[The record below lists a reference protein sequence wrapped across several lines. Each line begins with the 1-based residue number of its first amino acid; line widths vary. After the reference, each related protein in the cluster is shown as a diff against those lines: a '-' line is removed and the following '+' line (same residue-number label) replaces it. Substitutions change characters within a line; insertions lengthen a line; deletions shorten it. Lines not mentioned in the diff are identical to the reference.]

1 MPLKSPPE
9 IASAICKVGVEKSK
23 LPLGKMFV
31 LGMLAGVYIG
41 FGCQLMITVTQ
52 DLASISLG
60 LSQLLG
66 GAVFSVGLMLVVIAG
81 AELFTGNCLMTIPLC
96 SGEIDWRGLTGN
108 WIIVYISNF
117 IRSVL
122 LASIVFLSG
131 LYSMGNYAVGVRAI
145 SIANMKVNLPFI
157 QALMRG
163 IGCNWL
169 VCLAVWLANSSDTV
183 TGKILSCIFPIMAFV
198 AIGFEHSVAN
208 MYFIPMGI
216 FLKGVPEIMARVR
229 EPITNLT
236 WEGFLCNNLLPV
248 TIGNIIGGGFFVG
261 MLYWYAYLRK

>member
-1 MPLKSPPE
+1 MPLKSPSE
-9 IASAICKVGVEKSK
+9 IASAICKAGVEKSK
-23 LPLGKMFV
+23 LPLDKMFV
-31 LGMLAGVYIG
+31 LGTLAGVYIG

-52 DLASISLG
+52 DLTSISLG

-81 AELFTGNCLMTIPLC
+81 AELFTGNCLMMIPLC
-96 SGEIDWRGLTGN
+96 SGEINWRGLAGN

-117 IRSVL
+117 IGSVL

-131 LYSMGNYAVGVRAI
+131 LYSIGNYAVGVRAL
-145 SIANMKVNLPFI
+145 SIANMKVNLPFL

-183 TGKILSCIFPIMAFV
+183 TGKILSCLFPIMAFV
-198 AIGFEHSVAN
+198 AIGFEHSIAN

-216 FLKGVPEIMARVR
+216 FLKGVPEVIARFK

-236 WEGFLCNNLLPV
+236 WEGFLYNNLLPV
-248 TIGNIIGGGFFVG
+248 TIGNIIGGSLFVG
-261 MLYWYAYLRK
+261 VLYWYAYLKK